1 MKLKDSI
8 GRLVVKS
15 LGVVLTP
22 ESSKEEIELAIKH
35 EPIISK
41 FVEQTKPKKD
51 VKNKTTS

>member
-8 GRLVVKS
+8 GRLVIKS